1 MLHINTAEQR
11 KLLLSGSFGLEK
23 EGLRVDESGFM
34 AHTSH
39 PFGDNKHIVRDFC
52 ENQTEINTPVC
63 AGYEAAVKSLADY
76 TREIHRTLASL
87 ESKEY
92 LWPFSN
98 PSYIRNEDDIPVA
111 RFDGVESSK
120 TSYREYLAR
129 RYGRYKM
136 ALSGIHVNYSFN
148 EELLR
153 QDFNN
158 SGQTNYQ
165 EYKNE
170 LYLTLAKRV
179 VAYGWI
185 LVAVTAASPL
195 LDSSY
200 VEKGVFDNDVFQG
213 LSSVRCSELGY
224 WNAFVPIF
232 DYSNVNSYTDSIRR
246 YVRDGWLNAPSELY
260 YPVRLKPAGSY
271 QLDSLDRD
279 GVDHIELRMFD
290 LNPLVYAGVEE
301 KDVAFAQLLL
311 GWLASTPNQG
321 LDDKDQVQAAQNFK
335 NAAHY
340 DLKTVD
346 LVTPAGEF
354 FSIADAALNVIG
366 FMKEFYRDYP
376 QEVQEILA
384 FEEAKF
390 IDADNRYAWQIRK
403 QFTGGYAKKGLELAK
418 KWQQEALNV

>member
-1 MLHINTAEQR
+1 MLHINTSEQR
-11 KLLLSGSFGLEK
+11 KLLLSGNFGLEK
-23 EGLRVDESGFM
+23 EGLRVDENGFM
-34 AHTSH
+34 AHSSH
-39 PFGDNKHIVRDFC
+39 PFPDNKHIVRDFC

-63 AGYEAAVKSLADY
+63 AGYHAAVESLAKY
-76 TREIHRTLASL
+76 TTQIHKTLASS
-87 ESKEY
+87 EVNEY

-111 RFDGVESSK
+111 QFDGIESSK

-148 EELLR
+148 EELL
-153 QDFNN
+153 QADFKQ
-158 SGQTNYQ
+158 SGMESYQ
-165 EYKNE
+165 EYKNN
-170 LYLTLAKRV
+170 LYLTLARRV

-200 VEKGVFDNDVFQG
+200 VEKNVLDHDVFQG
-213 LSSVRCSELGY
+213 LASVRCSELGY
-224 WNAFVPIF
+224 WNAFSPIF
-232 DYSNVNSYTDSIRR
+232 DYSDIHSYTGSIRR
-246 YVRDGWLNAPSELY
+246 YVNDGWLNAPSELY
-260 YPVRLKPAGSY
+260 YPVRLKPAGPY
-271 QLDSLDRD
+271 SLDGLDRN
-279 GVDHIELRMFD
+279 GVDHIELRMVD
-290 LNPLVYAGVEE
+290 LNPLTYAGVEE
-301 KDVAFAQLLL
+301 KDVAFAELLL
-311 GWLASTPNQG
+311 GWLASTPDQG
-321 LDDKDQVQAAQNFK
+321 LTAKDQVQAVQNFK

-376 QEVQEILA
+376 DEVQQILA

-390 IDADNRYAWQIRK
+390 IDADNRYAWKIRK
-403 QFTGGYAKKGLELAK
+403 QFTGGFAKKGLELAK
-418 KWQQEALNV
+418 KRRQEAFNV